1 MYFALSGSSV
11 LKTLRVTMPK
21 LRHAMEELGQTFGDG
36 SSRKDLV
43 DVVVVVLGA
52 NDCFQM
58 TSSRKFKAR
67 MKQLVV
73 ELKDA
78 CGPHTRVVLLG
89 VPNIESFPGLPY
101 PLNAFLGLRSRY
113 MDTFMRQAAE
123 ETGSGYIDT
132 FIPDGRTILCFD
144 GFHPGELGYAAWG
157 RFLADELMALLETQ
171 QEHMVQDQSVGPC
184 PAVDHDQEQP
194 GTC

>member
-1 MYFALSGSSV
+1 MGNFFFLPLLLASV
-11 LKTLRVTMPK
+11 QNGMSQPVCL
-21 LRHAMEELGQTFGDG
+21 
-36 SSRKDLV
+36 
-43 DVVVVVLGA
+43 
-52 NDCFQM
+52 C
-58 TSSRKFKAR
+58 
-67 MKQLVV
+67 
-73 ELKDA
+73 
-78 CGPHTRVVLLG
+78 
-89 VPNIESFPGLPY
+89 
-101 PLNAFLGLRSRY
+101 
-113 MDTFMRQAAE
+113 
-123 ETGSGYIDT
+123 TGSGYIDT